1 MHFNQACYTYV
12 RQIYNIIT
20 IHQANHRSIYK
31 RKLAEKKTNK
41 KKTNRKKTNRKENQ
55 QKRKPIEKKKTRLN
69 LLM

>member
-31 RKLAEKKTNK
+31 RKLAEKKLIE
-41 KKTNRKKTNRKENQ
+41 KKTEKKTNRKENQ